1 MRPHQ
6 FAGVKFMYDC
16 VMGKNAEG
24 CGCIL
29 ADEMYVLRF
38 VTTINI
44 LCRGYDW
51 WIVWFTSVWS
61 IWLYRNN
68 TVFKQEVPIPK
79 FECVSV
85 NYICR

>member
-1 MRPHQ
+1 MSVETREIFLQHNW
-6 FAGVKFMYDC
+6 GLL
-16 VMGKNAEG
+16 GKKSNMA
-24 CGCIL
+24 
-29 ADEMYVLRF
+29 R
-38 VTTINI
+38 
-44 LCRGYDW
+44 
-51 WIVWFTSVWS
+51 WIVWFASVWS